1 MYIFF
6 ILVPPMFGDILA
18 PSISLHTKRE
28 KPLMFRTF
36 CSPLNFEKLYR
47 TMSWSQVWLSIPF
60 SKRNLDF
67 SLIKIARKSRI
78 RDVNSG
84 IWKLDLIKSVERK
97 DRNTFSESKSPDHIY
112 NILGLHLTQR
122 NYSKFSPICFT
133 VKNTDMNSFMYPLQ
147 WRRANREGAGGFK
160 EFRGNWHWHFCL
172 DNSLDLRS
180 F

>member
-1 MYIFF
+1 MSHFDKSNEGEAHDIYLENYWRMYIFF

-84 IWKLDLIKSVERK
+84 I
-97 DRNTFSESKSPDHIY
+97 
-112 NILGLHLTQR
+112 
-122 NYSKFSPICFT
+122 
-133 VKNTDMNSFMYPLQ
+133 
-147 WRRANREGAGGFK
+147 
-160 EFRGNWHWHFCL
+160 
-172 DNSLDLRS
+172 
-180 F
+180 